1 MDKLP
6 MPKIILVD
14 DHDIFRNSLKSML
27 SLDNIA
33 KVIDEAENGK
43 ELLEKLESSNPDLVL
58 MDIEMPVMNGIE
70 ATKKALKKY
79 PELNILVLS
88 MFGEERYYVEL
99 IEAGAKGFILKNAK
113 KKELEN
119 AIKEVSQGN
128 SYFSNDLLRGIIAR
142 IGNYD
147 ISPAIKHKHKHIS
160 FTEREI
166 EILQHMCQGLST
178 TEMADKMF
186 LSAKTVENY
195 RVKLLAKTECK
206 NAVSL
211 VVYAIKNKIIE
222 I

>member
-1 MDKLP
+1 MTT
-6 MPKIILVD
+6 IIIVD

-33 KVIDEAENGK
+33 NVIDEAENGK
-43 ELLEKLESSNPDLVL
+43 EFLEKLEISNPDLVL
-58 MDIEMPVMNGIE
+58 MDIEMPIMDGIE

-88 MFGEERYYVEL
+88 MFGEEQYYVEL

-119 AIKEVSQGN
+119 AIMEVSQGN

-147 ISPAIKHKHKHIS
+147 VSPVIRHKNIR
-160 FTEREI
+160 FTKREV
-166 EILQHMCQGLST
+166 EILQLMCQGLST
-178 TEMADKMF
+178 SEIANKIF
-186 LSAKTVENY
+186 LSPNTVENY